1 MLDRESIR
9 RALAEQ
15 HGGGIAG
22 HDTVD
27 GRNKMGQPVLE
38 HIPAPRLQ
46 VISVERRWLESAKV
60 TDNVL
65 DMVAIDV
72 EHGRHVVVVRR
83 AQHDW

>member
-15 HGGGIAG
+15 HGVGVAG
-22 HDTVD
+22 HGTVD
-27 GRNKMGQPVLE
+27 RRDEMRQPVSE
-38 HIPAPRLQ
+38 HVLAPRLQ
-46 VISVERRWLESAKV
+46 VISVERRRLESATV
-60 TDNVL
+60 TDTVL